1 MRMVTLLA
9 ANLAAPPGL
18 QLHPVCSSTQHTLC
32 DLIGWQ
38 FKRARDSI
46 LCSFLCCLEVSWKW
60 FIPSSL
66 FVYLSLS
73 SASVPHVLFNKNNP
87 LWASSDEDKLS
98 PELNITG
105 TLFVCSQA
113 SSLTSPV
120 IKPPLPTSP
129 GLDTGDESM
138 EEPPKENLPP
148 PFPTVSNIL
157 TIYIGSRSCDLVS
170 PVVEVYNTRLNFF
183 EHIIFL
189 ICLFLL
195 MAAVTAI
202 LAAWMLLSIPLL
214 SYITVSSFCKNL
226 GYLQSSY

>member
-1 MRMVTLLA
+1 MVYPKFIVRLL
-9 ANLAAPPGL
+9 
-18 QLHPVCSSTQHTLC
+18 VVVLC
-32 DLIGWQ
+32 
-38 FKRARDSI
+38 
-46 LCSFLCCLEVSWKW
+46 LCSTCSF
-60 FIPSSL
+60 
-66 FVYLSLS
+66 
-73 SASVPHVLFNKNNP
+73 KNNP

-129 GLDTGDESM
+129 GLDSGDESM
-138 EEPPKENLPP
+138 EVPPKENLPP
-148 PFPTVSNIL
+148 PFPTVSNIP

-214 SYITVSSFCKNL
+214 SYITVSSFCETL
-226 GYLQSSY
+226 GLPTIVLLRTMRTKASEAYHFGEYLIIMHT